1 MGSVP
6 NAISILLVE
15 DNLDDIEITRRALTK
30 GRVINE
36 LTVARDGQEALDILS
51 AAKNGETRCPGL
63 ILLDLNLPKVDGRE
77 VLEKI
82 KTDPKLKR
90 IPVVILTVSVQK
102 EDVARCYDLGVNT
115 FISKPIQFDDFL
127 RAVATIDEYWLV
139 TATLPPVE

>member
-90 IPVVILTVSVQK
+90 IPVVVLTVSTRE
-102 EDVARCYDLGVNT
+102 EDIVRSYDLGVNT
-115 FISKPIQFDDFL
+115 FISKPVQFQEFIKVVTTL
-127 RAVATIDEYWLV
+127 KEYWLLI
-139 TATLPPVE
+139 ATLPPVD